1 VRCLAMGKGVD
12 LAEPHDMVDF
22 VKYIKENYA
31 ESEPTI
37 WLGATDRETEGE
49 WDWVSGGH
57 VPAATWTPWPN
68 NQPSGDGNCMEIHWW
83 PHTDFTLTDWHCYK
97 QGHFA
102 CEFNE
107 EAK

>member
-1 VRCLAMGKGVD
+1 MGKGVD

-22 VKYIKENYA
+22 VKYIAENYA
-31 ESEPTI
+31 ESKSTI
-37 WLGATDRETEGE
+37 WLGATDREVEQE
-49 WDWVSGGH
+49 WMWVSGGH
-57 VPAATWTPWPN
+57 VPDAMWKPWPN

-83 PHTDFTLTDWHCYK
+83 PHTDFTLDDWHCYK

-107 EAK
+107 NK